1 MRINS
6 NCVGGAAVARRSHK
20 PEVVG
25 SNPTP
30 ATTIRSRRADPLR
43 WHQREAS
50 SPLALAAIVAAII
63 FIAAVAP

>member
-1 MRINS
+1 M
-6 NCVGGAAVARRSHK
+6 
-20 PEVVG
+20 
-25 SNPTP
+25 TP
-30 ATTIRSRRADPLR
+30 